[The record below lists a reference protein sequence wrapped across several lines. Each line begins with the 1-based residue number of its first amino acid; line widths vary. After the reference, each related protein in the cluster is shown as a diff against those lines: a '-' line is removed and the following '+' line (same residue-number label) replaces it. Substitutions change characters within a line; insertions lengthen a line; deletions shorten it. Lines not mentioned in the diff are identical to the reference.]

1 MNSFENPSSSSNEEM
16 SPSEKKLEQSR
27 KTFEEEVAKKSEDL
41 DIPPEEQ
48 RDYIHTY
55 ALHQKADRE
64 ELEKQGKEG
73 IKERDE
79 TFQPGSLPSKLKN
92 NELHA
97 RTELE
102 YERTKLKRQTELA
115 TRDPLTGLLNRRA
128 FEEEVEKLQKEIQ
141 DAREQQKRGYSDRRN
156 EHTEKIP
163 PYYSVLFFD
172 ADHFKQVNDTYGH
185 ATGDIV
191 LKRIAET
198 LKNNVRTSEG
208 FVARFGG
215 EEMVVVLR
223 TDITNACIVAERIR
237 SDIQKI
243 EFTTGNQEIPSF
255 HVTVS
260 IGVAPYEEDMKQ
272 QIATADTAVYAAKGH
287 LESAE
292 TEMKKMG
299 GDITLPESS
308 SSRNQIWFVRDNILS
323 KYDPPKEPLG

>member
-1 MNSFENPSSSSNEEM
+1 MGFENPTAPTV
-16 SPSEKKLEQSR
+16 PSEESLSRSEKNLERKRERFAREVAEKSKTLGISPEEYLMTYADNEKYSRERTGTENTSATKKLFGLGNITGEALNR
-27 KTFEEEVAKKSEDL
+27 ELHDKTGLQIELE
-41 DIPPEEQ
+41 
-48 RDYIHTY
+48 
-55 ALHQKADRE
+55 HQKE
-64 ELEKQGKEG
+64 
-73 IKERDE
+73 I
-79 TFQPGSLPSKLKN
+79 
-92 NELHA
+92 
-97 RTELE
+97 
-102 YERTKLKRQTELA
+102 A
-115 TRDPLTGLLNRRA
+115 TRDPLTGLLNRRG
-128 FEEEVEKLQKEIQ
+128 FDDEIEKLQKEIR
-141 DAREQQKRGYSDRRN
+141 DAREQQKQGLSDRRN

-191 LKRIAET
+191 LKKIAEI

-223 TDITNACIVAERIR
+223 TDINNACIVAERIR
-237 SDIQKI
+237 SDIQKVK
-243 EFTTGNQEIPSF
+243 FSTDNQEAPSF

-260 IGVAPYEEDMKQ
+260 IGIAPYEEDVKQ

-292 TEMKKMG
+292 TEMKKIG

-308 SSRNQIWFVRDNILS
+308 SSRNQIWFVHDNTLS
-323 KYDPPKEPLG
+323 KYNPSKESSR